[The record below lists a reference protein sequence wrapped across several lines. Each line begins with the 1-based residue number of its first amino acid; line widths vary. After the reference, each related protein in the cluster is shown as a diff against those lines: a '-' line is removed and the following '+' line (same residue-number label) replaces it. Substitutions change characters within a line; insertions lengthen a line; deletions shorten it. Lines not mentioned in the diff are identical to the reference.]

1 MNLILLTVK
10 TRGNATVNKQM
21 LIDVDDIATPLKKTG
36 TLGGDTT
43 FSLREGKKGPFAH
56 FNTGTALTTYVVDE
70 TLAQINAL
78 ANEIFVANV
87 STYKCR
93 PIAGTPEMGFNMKFV
108 AGYIERDTVDNV
120 SRFFYQEDS
129 DPALV
134 NYAVTQ
140 TLAQIIAQ
148 LNTQYVESVTGPN
161 VDNTDPWNPIVNDG
175 SVPIP
180 MIRADFLPPFG
191 AGTLSIGKYL
201 ITDRAD
207 QGVVLDVFNDA
218 NGNISVSKNGSGI
231 YLVNDYGN
239 VGDYSGVASYTGIPL
254 GTVNHEVWESSMEA
268 GLSDGDILFW
278 DGYHYQ
284 VISTA
289 AFAGTSPS
297 ATPLAYEILPKNIA
311 ESLTFGYIKNTDRIV
326 YDVISDIFSERA
338 DSLGNLVKMDNAI
351 DGFQWGNPDVSKC
364 NILAGVYNCINQKG
378 QISSITIVAGDSLIT
393 SDNTHKGIITHN
405 TFGGEVTLILNMNS
419 TFSFSSNYFYDTV
432 NSFII
437 DGTVNHTNKTYDN
450 GYSTFDGEADMSVDF
465 AAGVLTVPL
474 AINYAGVI
482 TLNNNTGQ
490 TITKIAATFA
500 VKKRKYIVE
509 AGNSQTFSHTAIGVA
524 VAENLVSD
532 AAAANIVVGRANGG
546 DFIEYER
553 LGNLN
558 VRSNAA
564 IMA

>member
-70 TLAQINAL
+70 TLAQINAM

-87 STYKCR
+87 STYKGR
-93 PIAGTPEMGFNMKFV
+93 PVTGTPEMGFNMKFV
-108 AGYIERDTVDNV
+108 AGRIERDTTNNV
-120 SRFFYQEDS
+120 SKFFYQEDS

-175 SVPIP
+175 SVPTP
-180 MIRADFLPPFG
+180 MIRADFLPLFG

-239 VGDYSGVASYTGIPL
+239 IGDYSGVGSYTGVPL
-254 GTVNHEVWESSMEA
+254 GAVNNEVWDTTLEA
-268 GLSDGDILFW
+268 GLADGDVLYW

-284 VISTA
+284 VISKA
-289 AFAGTSPS
+289 AFAGTNPA
-297 ATPLAYEILPKNIA
+297 ATPLAYEVLPKNIA
-311 ESLTFGYIKNTDRIV
+311 ESLTFVYIKNTDRIV
-326 YDVISDIFSERA
+326 YDVITDVFSERA
-338 DSLGNLVKMDNAI
+338 DALNNNDKGENAI
-351 DGFQWGNPDVSKC
+351 DIFQ
-364 NILAGVYNCINQKG
+364 
-378 QISSITIVAGDSLIT
+378 
-393 SDNTHKGIITHN
+393 
-405 TFGGEVTLILNMNS
+405 
-419 TFSFSSNYFYDTV
+419 
-432 NSFII
+432 
-437 DGTVNHTNKTYDN
+437 
-450 GYSTFDGEADMSVDF
+450 
-465 AAGVLTVPL
+465 
-474 AINYAGVI
+474 
-482 TLNNNTGQ
+482 
-490 TITKIAATFA
+490 
-500 VKKRKYIVE
+500 
-509 AGNSQTFSHTAIGVA
+509 
-524 VAENLVSD
+524 
-532 AAAANIVVGRANGG
+532 
-546 DFIEYER
+546 
-553 LGNLN
+553 
-558 VRSNAA
+558 
-564 IMA
+564 